1 MQIIM
6 ANDLYDILGVEKG
19 SNDQEIKRAYRRL
32 AREYHPDVNK
42 AEGAEAKFKEVQSAY
57 DILSDAQKR
66 ARYDQ
71 FGITDDQPGAGAG
84 AGGFGGGFE
93 GFTSSGGAGF
103 EDAFGDI
110 FDSFFGGSGGRGR
123 SSGQASGEDLRYDMT
138 ITLHE
143 AAEGVTKTI
152 ELHYLDQK
160 SGSTKSCSQCGG
172 HGVVE
177 VVQRTIL
184 GSISQRT
191 TCPACHGTG
200 GLKREKKTKSLDV
213 KIPAGV
219 DTDMKLRMSGE
230 GNVGMGGGPRG
241 DLYVV
246 VTVSKHSVFKREG
259 TDLFIDISVPVSQL
273 VLGVILRVPTL
284 TGKTDLKV
292 PPGTQAETRFRLKG
306 KGIKNIKGYGHGDL
320 YVIVH
325 VDIPTNLSKEETA
338 CFKQISDIRNDAQRL
353 ESTLAN
359 LV

>member
-1 MQIIM
+1 M

-152 ELHYLDQK
+152 E
-160 SGSTKSCSQCGG
+160 
-172 HGVVE
+172 
-177 VVQRTIL
+177 
-184 GSISQRT
+184 
-191 TCPACHGTG
+191 
-200 GLKREKKTKSLDV
+200 
-213 KIPAGV
+213 
-219 DTDMKLRMSGE
+219 
-230 GNVGMGGGPRG
+230 
-241 DLYVV
+241 
-246 VTVSKHSVFKREG
+246 
-259 TDLFIDISVPVSQL
+259 
-273 VLGVILRVPTL
+273 
-284 TGKTDLKV
+284 
-292 PPGTQAETRFRLKG
+292 
-306 KGIKNIKGYGHGDL
+306 
-320 YVIVH
+320 
-325 VDIPTNLSKEETA
+325 
-338 CFKQISDIRNDAQRL
+338 
-353 ESTLAN
+353 
-359 LV
+359 